1 MEKKWEYAQ
10 DIHAL
15 FVDFTK
21 AYDSVDREILFK
33 ILLVFKMPRKLVSM
47 IKVATGI
54 SRMRVKVDGDLTDAF
69 SVVTGLKQG
78 DALSP
83 ALFNLVLEYVI
94 QKVLTHDGGVQL
106 NGQHKVI
113 GYADDLALLGESE
126 REVQEAAKIL
136 EEEAHRVGLRISTEK
151 TEYLHMTRYRG
162 NHEVR
167 KNLQVGETA
176 YKGVAKFK
184 YLGCTI
190 TDTNTREQ
198 EIDIRVQ
205 NALRCSAALHK
216 VLVSKLLSR
225 KTKIRIYKTVIRPI
239 LMYGSEAWTLTL
251 KEENKL
257 LVAERKV
264 MRKML
269 GPTRR
274 EDGSWR
280 VRKNQEIEDLISE
293 PNILGQIKSQR
304 LRWLGHLQ
312 RMGED
317 RAAKRAYLG
326 VPSGRRPV
334 GRPRYRWSDEVG
346 KDLRQ
351 LQAGDWRATAQDRDQ
366 WRLLVSEA
374 KIHFGSLSQRS
385 K

>member
-1 MEKKWEYAQ
+1 
-10 DIHAL
+10 
-15 FVDFTK
+15 
-21 AYDSVDREILFK
+21 
-33 ILLVFKMPRKLVSM
+33 
-47 IKVATGI
+47 
-54 SRMRVKVDGDLTDAF
+54 MRVKVDGDLTDAF

-151 TEYLHMTRYRG
+151 TEYLHMTRHRG

-239 LMYGSEAWTLTL
+239 S
-251 KEENKL
+251 
-257 LVAERKV
+257 
-264 MRKML
+264 
-269 GPTRR
+269 
-274 EDGSWR
+274 
-280 VRKNQEIEDLISE
+280 
-293 PNILGQIKSQR
+293 R
-304 LRWLGHLQ
+304 L
-312 RMGED
+312 
-317 RAAKRAYLG
+317 
-326 VPSGRRPV
+326 
-334 GRPRYRWSDEVG
+334 
-346 KDLRQ
+346 
-351 LQAGDWRATAQDRDQ
+351 
-366 WRLLVSEA
+366 
-374 KIHFGSLSQRS
+374 
-385 K
+385 